1 MVFQAIF
8 DVFFG
13 VANTILTLLP
23 SISWNVNDGAIDS
36 FFDILGSV
44 CYLLPMGTVVSVIG
58 VIVLLNIF
66 KIIISLLKTLWDII
80 PIL

>member
-23 SISWNVNDGAIDS
+23 SISWNVNEGAIDS
-36 FFDILGSV
+36 FF
-44 CYLLPMGTVVSVIG
+44 
-58 VIVLLNIF
+58 NNF
-66 KIIISLLKTLWDII
+66 
-80 PIL
+80 